1 MLEENQHRIQ
11 SMALLH
17 EILYRSDDLASL
29 DFSTY
34 LRRMVDQL
42 FRSYAIDQRQIRIHP
57 ELDPV
62 ELELDDALPCG
73 LLISE
78 VITNSLKHAFPQGR
92 VGEIRILLRRPSPA
106 TVSLAVS
113 DNGAGLPDNLDWT
126 TTRSLGLRLVRALAL
141 QLRGSLD
148 IHSGGGAHVEL
159 LFTPRSKDKPH
170 PAHSYA
176 IGAP

>member
-1 MLEENQHRIQ
+1 
-11 SMALLH
+11 
-17 EILYRSDDLASL
+17 
-29 DFSTY
+29 
-34 LRRMVDQL
+34 
-42 FRSYAIDQRQIRIHP
+42 
-57 ELDPV
+57 V

-92 VGEIRILLRRPSPA
+92 VGEIRILLRRQARPPSI
-106 TVSLAVS
+106 AVS

-148 IHSGGGAHVEL
+148 IHSGAAPTWSSLHAEEQGQASPGSFLRDRRAL
-159 LFTPRSKDKPH
+159 MDRRPRRL
-170 PAHSYA
+170 
-176 IGAP
+176 G